1 MYCYDFEI
9 TEKNAVGMSKT
20 LVEQIS
26 QTGAESSEVRV
37 SKLAGIFAEDML
49 MSIKE
54 KNPPGAKLDA
64 ELMVIRDDAGVRLIL
79 RDSGVLFDITEGDGE
94 LSSFRNYII
103 SRTIT
108 LSEYKSYT
116 IATGYNRN
124 ELYLSF

>member
-1 MYCYDFEI
+1 
-9 TEKNAVGMSKT
+9 
-20 LVEQIS
+20 
-26 QTGAESSEVRV
+26 
-37 SKLAGIFAEDML
+37 
-49 MSIKE
+49 
-54 KNPPGAKLDA
+54 
-64 ELMVIRDDAGVRLIL
+64 MVIRDDAGVRLIL
-79 RDSGVLFDITEGDGE
+79 RDSGVLFDITEGDSE

>member
-1 MYCYDFEI
+1 MP
-9 TEKNAVGMSKT
+9 
-20 LVEQIS
+20 
-26 QTGAESSEVRV
+26 GAQ
-37 SKLAGIFAEDML
+37 
-49 MSIKE
+49 

-79 RDSGVLFDITEGDGE
+79 RDSGVLFDITEGDSE